1 MPRFEYKAVDDAGRL
16 ERGETDSPDR
26 DSLLRSL
33 RARGLQPV
41 HVAARTRRA
50 GPLPRLRFATPFR
63 RRSGGLD
70 ADAIALLARELA
82 TLLEAGL
89 SLHEALSATAEQST
103 DTTVRRVTSDLREQ
117 IRKGSSFA
125 EALSAEAHPFPGFF
139 VGMVRAGEAGGT
151 LTEVMRQLA
160 DSLERR
166 QAMQQEI
173 RSAMT
178 YPILVLLASGG
189 AILILLLAVIPEFK
203 PLFEQ
208 NSSRLPWSAALVLAV
223 SDGLRAWWWLLPGGL
238 LVIVALLSGLRAD
251 PESSRRLDA
260 AFLSLPLLGPLI
272 RKIEAARFCGSFGT
286 LLQNGVE
293 TASALRIAART
304 VANARLSAAIEAAVP
319 RLRRGERLT
328 SCVSDTGIL
337 PEMAQRLMRV
347 GEQSGQLAPM
357 LLTVARIYEGETRR
371 ETQRLLSLLVPVVT
385 LVLGVVVA
393 AVIGSILSAILSSY
407 DLPL

>member
-1 MPRFEYKAVDDAGRL
+1 MPRFEYKAVDATGRL
-16 ERGETDSPDR
+16 ARGESDSPDR

-33 RARGLQPV
+33 RSQGLQPL

-50 GPLPRLRFATPFR
+50 SRLPRLRLALP
-63 RRSGGLD
+63 SGSKKAGMNE
-70 ADAIALLARELA
+70 DAIALLARELA

-89 SLHEALSATAEQST
+89 PLHDALSATAEQST
-103 DTTVRRVTSDLREQ
+103 AATVRQVTSDLREQ
-117 IRKGSSFA
+117 VRKGSSFA
-125 EALSAEAHPFPGFF
+125 DALSSEAHPFPGFF

-151 LTEVMRQLA
+151 LTDVMRQLA

-166 QAMQQEI
+166 QAMRQEI

-178 YPILVLLASGG
+178 YPVLVLLASGG

-208 NSSRLPWSAALVLAV
+208 NSGQLPWSAAVVLAI
-223 SDGLRAWWWLLPGGL
+223 SDGLRAWWWMLPAGL
-238 LVIVALLSGLRAD
+238 LALVALISGLKAD
-251 PESSRRLDA
+251 PDSSRRLDA
-260 AFLSLPLLGPLI
+260 FYLRLPLLGPLV

-304 VANARLSAAIEAAVP
+304 VANAGLSKAVEDAVP
-319 RLRRGERLT
+319 KLRRGDRLT
-328 SCVSDTGIL
+328 SSLTGTGVL
-337 PEMAQRLMRV
+337 PDLAQRLMHV

-371 ETQRLLSLLVPVVT
+371 ETQRLVSLLVPVVT